1 MAENINWV
9 KPDNPLDQVIRG
21 KAYNPDEAVALQ
33 ELIIKSIKRRLKE
46 IPNLADNEYKKIFS
60 AIPGSDKWTKK
71 DLKKYLKTHDYDIY
85 RIIKDLPN
93 EQKALRRGLAEM
105 LTTDANFFDQKGVL
119 ELFKQD
125 LSKLKGPEL
134 AATLKSW
141 DRNFSWY
148 KGSTGKVVHHTTLS
162 ALTDV
167 LKEVDRDWRIK
178 FNTLA
183 ANDGFKIGDAGGVEL
198 APGAHKAFSTDKLGN
213 INIKGELATK
223 LSKFL
228 PNLPFDKNKQAL
240 TYKPGTIPQ
249 LDQFIGKLDSIS
261 SHGKWAGG
269 TGGFTLSR
277 ELAQLSPENAYNVAR
292 NLLGGEVAI
301 AKQGKL
307 LDKRLSILLNS
318 KRFNKYSTLDEA
330 ITELNRNVNLPHWQP
345 PEIKTNI
352 IAEGGLNS
360 VPSKDLRAE
369 TDRLKSQQTKVVSE
383 DVLDQPKLLSMGDNI
398 ESWRNIAKGSTV
410 GKKLLKASFLP
421 VVGSLLAPSIVN
433 AAEQRQEE
441 NPNAVNW
448 TQLQLERASQFGTNL
463 STAGLAGVVTPE
475 PLSTAVGAGAVVVG
489 ETIDTAASV
498 PSLLID
504 AARYAV
510 KHAQN
515 PLTDE
520 ELQKEFQKTD
530 DYLGPNFSTL

>member
-46 IPNLADNEYKKIFS
+46 VPNLADNEYKKIFS

-360 VPSKDLRAE
+360 VPSEDLRAE

-383 DVLDQPKLLSMGDNI
+383 DVLDQPKLLSMGDDI
-398 ESWRNIAKGSTV
+398 ASWRNIAKGS
-410 GKKLLKASFLP
+410 A
-421 VVGSLLAPSIVN
+421 VVGLFGVSVLGTGASAVETDARVKIAKKTNNWMDKTQAAISGFSLANDLGSYTGIWALPGGV
-433 AAEQRQEE
+433 
-441 NPNAVNW
+441 
-448 TQLQLERASQFGTNL
+448 L
-463 STAGLAGVVTPE
+463 ST
-475 PLSTAVGAGAVVVG
+475 GADLLNM
-489 ETIDTAASV
+489 TIDK
-498 PSLLID
+498 
-504 AARYAV
+504 ARTPQT
-510 KHAQN
+510 K
-515 PLTDE
+515 E
-520 ELQKEFQKTD
+520 ESEKEIKDQTESDMYDFT
-530 DYLGPNFSTL
+530 TL